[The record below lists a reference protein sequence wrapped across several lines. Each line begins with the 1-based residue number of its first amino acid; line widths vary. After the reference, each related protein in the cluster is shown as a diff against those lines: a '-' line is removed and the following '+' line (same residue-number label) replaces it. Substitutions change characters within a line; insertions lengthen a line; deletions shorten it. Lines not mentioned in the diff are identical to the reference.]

1 MDLQISLF
9 LLLAFVTAGHSL
21 SCYQC
26 KGTSCAG
33 QTETTCPIG
42 DSQCESLTMVTEI
55 GGITSKVKAKDC
67 AAGCTTGSVDFGI
80 LKMSSECC
88 SGGRC
93 NVRDAPDPS
102 TGSLNGNTCYTCD
115 EKSCSNVLKCSGSED
130 RCIKAT
136 GTFGGQTTVGKGC
149 ASKSICDAASVG
161 HVQGISCCSGNL
173 CNGAKSV
180 TQSFLILCFPLIAFI
195 LML

>member
-1 MDLQISLF
+1 MDLQNSLF

-33 QTETTCPIG
+33 QTETTCAIEA
-42 DSQCESLTMVTEI
+42 SNCQSVTMVTQV
-55 GGITSKVKAKDC
+55 GVVATKGKTKDC
-67 AAGCTTGSVDFGI
+67 AAGCVTGSFNFGYYM
-80 LKMSSECC
+80 MSSECC
-88 SGGRC
+88 SSDRC
-93 NVRDAPDPS
+93 NVQDTPDPS
-102 TGSLNGNTCYTCD
+102 TGNPNGNTCYTCD

-130 RCIKAT
+130 RCITAK
-136 GTFGGQTTVGKGC
+136 GTVGGQSIVVKGC
-149 ASKSICDAASVG
+149 SSKSICDATSVSS
-161 HVQGISCCSGNL
+161 VQQISCCSGNL

-180 TQSFLILCFPLIAFI
+180 TQSFLILCFPLISFI